1 MPVVLKPFYFASDG
15 FTVESLVPGDNRD
28 FGASTDGLVTE
39 GFVDLDPME
48 PPAEPSPEPEPT
60 PEPTPEP
67 EPEPV
72 IEAVPEPV
80 VEPEPET
87 LPVEPVT
94 QDLLP
99 VEPVKKRG
107 K

>member
-15 FTVESLVPGDNRD
+15 FTVESLVPGANRD

-39 GFVDLDPME
+39 GFVYLDPVE
-48 PPAEPSPEPEPT
+48 PPVEATSESEPT

-72 IEAVPEPV
+72 IETVPEPV

-87 LPVEPVT
+87 LPLEPVT